1 MNYCHNTT
9 TTTGSLATTRKTMV
23 QEPNQVN
30 VQRFGLKRSY
40 NRQQGATTSS
50 SDNLSVG
57 QNVVY
62 NSITSNN
69 DSIKRQKCQKTLE
82 NVQNEKETTLVD
94 SSSPKLS
101 CISLES
107 LKTHLECPVCLSVP
121 KMGPIYQCRNGHLL
135 CKECHPKLKCC
146 PLCQIPL
153 EKLRNLLSEQ
163 IVSMLYP
170 EYQFSADRSPART
183 REVIWKGQLH
193 WRENPPR
200 PGLQTPIPQQQRVER
215 SVNLSISTAMENGIP
230 EVLSMNWPTSLVMQT
245 IPISLI
251 NRTGKKFFSN
261 SRTVLFHPS
270 EEESM
275 NSLTNLL
282 SNGSSTG
289 GNGGTSGLAGC
300 VHFSG
305 VTNCDVKVLILLY
318 SPGKKVFL
326 GFIPNDQNTFVE
338 RIREEIRKEKS
349 KRDILAKMN
358 AHHAA
363 VVGSHVVVSSAAVS
377 SQQHLSQPSL
387 IQQQL

>member
-1 MNYCHNTT
+1 
-9 TTTGSLATTRKTMV
+9 MV

-30 VQRFGLKRSY
+30 LQRLGLKRSY
-40 NRQQGATTSS
+40 NHQQGATTSS
-50 SDNLSVG
+50 SSDIIVG

-62 NSITSNN
+62 NSLTSNN
-69 DSIKRQKCQKTLE
+69 ESIKRQKCQKSLE
-82 NVQNEKETTLVD
+82 NVQNEKETTPVD
-94 SSSPKLS
+94 STSSSPKLS

-107 LKTHLECPVCLSVP
+107 LKTHLECPVCLTVP
-121 KMGPIYQCRNGHLL
+121 KVGPIYQCRNGHLL
-135 CKECHPKLKCC
+135 CKECHPKMKCC

-153 EKLRNLLSEQ
+153 ERLRNLLSEQ
-163 IVSMLYP
+163 LVSMIYP
-170 EYQFSADRSPART
+170 EYQFSADRSAART

-200 PGLQTPIPQQQRVER
+200 PGLQNPTPQQQRVER
-215 SVNLSISTAMENGIP
+215 SVNLSISTAMENGVP
-230 EVLSMNWPTSLVMQT
+230 EVLPMNWPTSLVMQT

-251 NRTGKKFFSN
+251 NRTGKQFFSN

-270 EEESM
+270 EEESL

-282 SNGSSTG
+282 SNGSSG
-289 GNGGTSGLAGC
+289 GSTGTSGLAGC

-305 VTNCDVKVLILLY
+305 VPNCDVKVLILLY

-358 AHHAA
+358 AHNAA
-363 VVGSHVVVSSAAVS
+363 VVGGHVVTSSAAPS
-377 SQQHLSQPSL
+377 SQQPLLQQQPSL